1 MISQSPAL
9 PRTSGRG
16 NSSQPIWLVTPITV
30 ITASTTNRAETW
42 IGMVSTS
49 AGMTIAPVIA
59 SSGWKLIA
67 AQAVGGRLAWWTA
80 WARRNSDGRCIQRWV
95 Q

>member
-1 MISQSPAL
+1 M
-9 PRTSGRG
+9 
-16 NSSQPIWLVTPITV
+16 TV
-30 ITASTTNRAETW
+30 ITASTTNKAETW
-42 IGMVSTS
+42 IGMSRTS
-49 AGMTIAPVIA
+49 AGITTAPVTA

-80 WARRNSDGRCIQRWV
+80 WATRNKDGRCIQRWV